1 VSERWRRWALY
12 LFLLGVVGVAAELY
26 LLEHF
31 EDPAQWTPLALLAVG
46 LVSALVAVVRPS
58 AGAVWL
64 LRVVAVGFVL
74 VAGLGIYFHIRSNVE
89 FELEL
94 RPTMGGMELVW
105 ESLKGA
111 MPALAPG
118 AMAQLGLLGLLATF
132 KHPLLIN
139 PGLRPGE
146 PSGGRNKR

>member
-1 VSERWRRWALY
+1 MSEAWRRWALY

-31 EDPAQWTPLALLAVG
+31 EDPAQWTPLALLGAG
-46 LVSALVAVVRPS
+46 FVSALVAVVRPS
-58 AGAVWL
+58 PGAVLL
-64 LRVVAVGFVL
+64 LRAVAGGFVF
-74 VAGLGIYFHIRSNVE
+74 VAGLGIYFHLRSNVE

-94 RPTMGGMELVW
+94 RPTTGGMELVR

-118 AMAQLGLLGLLATF
+118 AMAQLGLLGLLATH
-132 KHPLLIN
+132 KHPSLIN
-139 PGLRPGE
+139 PGLRPDE
-146 PSGGRNKR
+146 LSGGNET